1 LLQYKAMN
9 VLARYQVTGRHAQEI
24 VASVEA
30 AVHAGQL
37 VPGDALPTVRELA
50 AELEVSPGTVAA
62 AYAALRRRGLVV
74 TAGRRGTRVSGRPPL
89 PARPAPPRRA
99 GTRDLVSGNPDP
111 ELLPA
116 IGPVLAGL
124 APGVR
129 LYSESPNLPAL
140 VDLAHAQLDEDGVPA
155 GPIAVVSGALDGIE
169 RALAAH
175 ARPGDKVAVEDPGY
189 PPVFDLLAALGL
201 APEPVRVDRGGPLP
215 DALDRAL
222 AARPVALVATP
233 RAQNPTGAALGAE
246 RAAELAR
253 VLDRHPEV
261 LVLEDDHAGQVA
273 GAPYRTLA
281 AGRRRWAVVRSV
293 SKALGPDLRL
303 AVLRGDQDTV
313 GRVEGRQ
320 LLGPGWVSHLLQAT
334 VAALWADPVTGRLL
348 ERAAGAYA
356 ERRSALVAALARH
369 GIAGYGDSG
378 LNVWVPVLEEVRP
391 AAALLGA
398 GWAVAAGEP
407 YRLRSAPALRVTVA
421 ALRDREEADQLA
433 AALAGALAPAHQ
445 TRPA

>member
-1 LLQYKAMN
+1 MN

-37 VPGDALPTVRELA
+37 APGDALPTVRDLA

-116 IGPVLAGL
+116 IGPVLAAL

-129 LYSESPNLPAL
+129 RYGERPNLPAL
-140 VDLAHAQLDEDGVPA
+140 VDLAHAQLDSDGVPA
-155 GPIAVVSGALDGIE
+155 GPVAVVSGALDGIE
-169 RALAAH
+169 RALGAH
-175 ARPGDKVAVEDPGY
+175 ARPGDRVAVEDPGY

-201 APEPVRVDRGGPLP
+201 AAEPVRLDHAGPVP
-215 DALDRAL
+215 DALERAL

-253 VLDRHPEV
+253 VLDRHPDV
-261 LVLEDDHAGQVA
+261 LVIEDDHAGQVA

-303 AVLRGDQDTV
+303 ALLRGDQDTV

-334 VAALWADPVTGRLL
+334 VAALWADPATGRLL
-348 ERAAGAYA
+348 DRAAGAYA
-356 ERRSALVAALARH
+356 GRRSALLAALARH
-369 GIAGYGDSG
+369 GIAGHGDSG
-378 LNVWVPVLEEVRP
+378 LNVWIPVPEEVRP
-391 AAALLGA
+391 AAALLDA

-421 ALRDREEADQLA
+421 TLRDQDEAEQLA
-433 AALAGALAPAHQ
+433 AALAAALAPARR

>member
-1 LLQYKAMN
+1 MN
-9 VLARYQVTGRHAQEI
+9 VLARYQVTGRHAREI

-37 VPGDALPTVRELA
+37 APGDTLPTVRELA

-74 TAGRRGTRVSGRPPL
+74 TAGRRGTRVSGRPL
-89 PARPAPPRRA
+89 PSRPAPPRRA

-124 APGVR
+124 TPGVR
-129 LYSESPNLPAL
+129 LYGESPNLPAL

-175 ARPGDKVAVEDPGY
+175 ARPGDKVVVEDPGY

-201 APEPVRVDRGGPLP
+201 AAEPVRVDRGGPVP

-253 VLDRHPEV
+253 VLDRHPDV
-261 LVLEDDHAGQVA
+261 LVIEDDHAAQVA

-303 AVLRGDQDTV
+303 AMLRGDQDTV

-334 VAALWADPVTGRLL
+334 VAALWTDPATTRLL
-348 ERAAGAYA
+348 ERAARAYA
-356 ERRSALVAALARH
+356 DRRAALLAALARH
-369 GIAGYGDSG
+369 GIGGHGDSG
-378 LNVWVPVLEEVRP
+378 LNVWIPVQEEART
-391 AAALLGA
+391 AAALLDA

-421 ALRDREEADQLA
+421 SLRDRDEAEQLA
-433 AALAGALAPAHQ
+433 AALAAALAPARR